1 MTNQKEQV
9 LPLFYKNPQAITFE
23 HHGKLGLTARQNYLF
38 AQKAN
43 SIPLVTSE
51 YAVAAKHY
59 PIVFIKDE
67 VKTSLVI
74 TGFRDGENVFVNDNG
89 EWAKD
94 QYIPGYVNR
103 YPFIFLEDE
112 ANDQLVL
119 CMDVD
124 AEIVSTT
131 AENALFEDSKP
142 TEFAENA
149 LKTCTEYQ
157 SYLNATREFVS
168 ALIEQDLLVENQAEL
183 TAPDGKALRL
193 TGFCVIDETK
203 FKELSDE
210 TILNWHN
217 KGWLYLAYAHFIS
230 MSNWARIA
238 QLTQSE
244 APVSTETIH

>member
-1 MTNQKEQV
+1 MTEQKEQV
-9 LPLFYKNPQAITFE
+9 LPLFYKNPQAITVE
-23 HHGKLGLTARQNYLF
+23 QHENLSLTVRHNYMF
-38 AQKAN
+38 AKNAN

-51 YAVAAKHY
+51 YAIAAKHY

-74 TGFRDGENVFVNDNG
+74 TGFREGENVFVNNSG

-124 AEIVSTT
+124 AEIVNT
-131 AENALFEDSKP
+131 AGGNPLFKDSKP

-157 SYLNATREFVS
+157 GFLNATRAFVE

-183 TAPDGKALRL
+183 TAPDGKILRL

-210 TILNWHN
+210 TILDWHK
-217 KGWLYLAYAHFIS
+217 KGWLYLTYAHFIS

-238 QLTQSE
+238 QLTQSD
-244 APVSTETIH
+244 APTSTETVH